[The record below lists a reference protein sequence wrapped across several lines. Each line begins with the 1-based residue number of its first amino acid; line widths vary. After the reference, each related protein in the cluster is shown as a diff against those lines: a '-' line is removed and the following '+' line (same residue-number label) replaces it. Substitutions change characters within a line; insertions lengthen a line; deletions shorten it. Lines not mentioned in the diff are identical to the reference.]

1 MKNHIQEQGGER
13 LTLRE
18 MRVKA
23 NLRQEDVARK
33 MNVDQAAVSKWE
45 NGVTKPSRKYHKKLA
60 RLYGVTVDELLA
72 DRPQDTA

>member
-1 MKNHIQEQGGER
+1 M
-13 LTLRE
+13 TLRE
-18 MRVKA
+18 LRVQA
-23 NLRQEDVARK
+23 HLRQEDVARR

-72 DRPQDTA
+72 DTSQDTA